1 MWKRA
6 KNGALRKRS
15 SKAGGLWREEKE
27 GALCGAGAVGDG
39 REGKARELVKG
50 RAGCSIGQ
58 KDLDGWWNFVGVFS
72 GRPLWSLGPGTM

>member
-6 KNGALRKRS
+6 KNGALCKRA
-15 SKAGGLWREEKE
+15 SKADGLWREEKE
-27 GALCGAGAVGDG
+27 GVLCGAGAVGVG

-58 KDLDGWWNFVGVFS
+58 KGLDGWWNFIGAS
-72 GRPLWSLGPGTM
+72 LGRPV